1 MNRYVNAETTYHTM
15 NLIQL
20 GAEVQTV
27 PGKMVYVKFRL
38 PKGLEVSY
46 VYHINKNNHYFLE
59 RIKPYPLPI
68 KEIEHA
74 EDVIRLIQIDFE
86 QFSTAIESSKVDE
99 FVEINREMHQAMK
112 SFEDLFL
119 YFNIP
124 TETITKIHSHIRDIQ
139 STIEKASKTS
149 ERLYFGKDP
158 DNL

>member
-1 MNRYVNAETTYHTM
+1 MNRYVNAEATYHTM

-20 GAEVQTV
+20 GAEVKTV
-27 PGKMVYVKFRL
+27 SGKMVYVKFKL

-68 KEIEHA
+68 KEIDTA

-119 YFNIP
+119 YFNIDND
-124 TETITKIHSHIRDIQ
+124 TIKTIHKHIKDIHN
-139 STIEKASKTS
+139 TIEKAAKSS
-149 ERLYFGKDP
+149 ERLYFGKEP